1 MKRMRFL
8 VSILII
14 WLFLFYNIERL
25 SRPINI
31 TRVAYT
37 FVPIMAILTILV
49 SRLRKVSL
57 GVLLLGPVP
66 VILVFKAW
74 LGFRVW
80 GTALPLTLT
89 EICAVALTTILA
101 RWVSNGLGEFES
113 AIAHITIG
121 QVGKLPEPF
130 SSGQGEM
137 YREVRRARHYQRPL
151 ALVAIGIEEESIRVA
166 LDRMV
171 QEVQQAM
178 MRQYVLSGV
187 AKTLCDELED
197 YNIIAQRNNHFLA
210 LLPEVKPGKLTD
222 LIERLRKAVSEQ
234 VGVTLQIGT
243 ASFPEDAVTFQSLV
257 EKAVGKMGTE
267 SESGPSLQ
275 PQQLTTEHLLV
286 AFAEEKTY
294 GLGDHQST

>member
-1 MKRMRFL
+1 MRFL

-25 SRPINI
+25 SKPINI

-37 FVPIMAILTILV
+37 FVPIMAVLTILV
-49 SRLRKVSL
+49 SRLCKVSL
-57 GVLLLGPVP
+57 GVLLVGPVP
-66 VILVFKAW
+66 VVLVFKAW

-80 GTALPLTLT
+80 GTALPLTVT
-89 EICAVALTTILA
+89 EICAIAVTTILA
-101 RWVSNGLGEFES
+101 RWVSNGLIEFES

-130 SSGQGEM
+130 STGQGEM
-137 YREVRRARHYQRPL
+137 YQEVRRARYHQRPL

-178 MRQYVLSGV
+178 MKQYVLSAV

-197 YNIIAQRNNHFLA
+197 YNTIAQRNDHFLA
-210 LLPEVKPGKLTD
+210 LLPEVTPEKLAD

-234 VGVTLQIGT
+234 VGVTLQVGT
-243 ASFPEDAVTFQSLV
+243 ASFPGDAQTFESLV
-257 EKAVGKMGTE
+257 EKAVGEMDTE
-267 SESGPSLQ
+267 SEPGLSLQ

-286 AFAEEKTY
+286 AFAKEKTY
-294 GLGDHQST
+294 GLGNHQST